1 MDDTLKQIYYDPEH
15 EAGYGS
21 VTALVKASGASRRAV
36 EEWLRKQDTY
46 TLHRQA
52 RKKFRTRKY
61 RTSGIDTQWQAD
73 LVDMQKYGQA
83 NDGYKW
89 LLTVIDIFS
98 KYAWAQ
104 PVKSKT
110 AVHVQEAFRKI
121 FETGRTP
128 NRLLQTDEGNEFQ
141 SAEMTRFFNSINI
154 HQFAVKSPYKAGIV
168 ERFNRTLRSR
178 MQRYFTAKNTHRW
191 IEVLPSLLTAYNKSH
206 HRTINMAPKDVNEKN
221 EMELWQEQELETQT
235 PKRHQFKV
243 GMFVRVSRTKGVFE
257 KGYMANW
264 TEEIF
269 KITKILNTTP
279 VQVQLEDLNGTEIE
293 GSWYLPEIQRVTMP
307 ETFQIDKVIRTR
319 KVRGRKEYL
328 VKWRGYSDKFNQWI
342 PENQM
347 QQL

>member
-141 SAEMTRFFNSINI
+141 SAEMT
-154 HQFAVKSPYKAGIV
+154 
-168 ERFNRTLRSR
+168 
-178 MQRYFTAKNTHRW
+178 
-191 IEVLPSLLTAYNKSH
+191 
-206 HRTINMAPKDVNEKN
+206 
-221 EMELWQEQELETQT
+221 
-235 PKRHQFKV
+235 
-243 GMFVRVSRTKGVFE
+243 
-257 KGYMANW
+257 
-264 TEEIF
+264 
-269 KITKILNTTP
+269 
-279 VQVQLEDLNGTEIE
+279 
-293 GSWYLPEIQRVTMP
+293 
-307 ETFQIDKVIRTR
+307 
-319 KVRGRKEYL
+319 
-328 VKWRGYSDKFNQWI
+328 
-342 PENQM
+342 
-347 QQL
+347 